1 MTGRLEHKSREGNC
15 WLSMDEAIS
24 VLIVMIQIMKGSQTL
39 FTFVYLLTPAPVLHL
54 VTRLRILGLGF
65 RLLSDEVSK

>member
-15 WLSMDEAIS
+15 WRSMDEAIR

-39 FTFVYLLTPAPVLHL
+39 FTFVYLLTPALVLHL
-54 VTRLRILGLGF
+54 VTRLSSVCLTKRQL
-65 RLLSDEVSK
+65 RDC

>member
-15 WLSMDEAIS
+15 WRSMDEAIR

-39 FTFVYLLTPAPVLHL
+39 FTFVYLLTPALVIHPVTIPRSYLFTDRAECH
-54 VTRLRILGLGF
+54 
-65 RLLSDEVSK
+65 SN